1 MTLSSS
7 AARASAP
14 AEPPGPPG
22 SSGSPDPSGRL
33 AKGLIGTTDLV
44 FFVVAAAAPLTVL
57 AGIAPFAIGVG
68 GASAPAAYLISG
80 ALLVLFAAGFTAM
93 SRYVRN
99 AGAFYAYV
107 ARGLGRT
114 LGVVTAYVA
123 VVSYNL
129 ITPGVAA
136 AFGYFAAG
144 HIEQRTG
151 AHVPWWLLSGACV
164 LVVGVLG
171 WLKVTLSAKVLG
183 VALVLEVLSL
193 LLMEGG
199 VLADRGTA
207 ALDPVSFDPSLL
219 TQAGVAG
226 MFVLVIGAF
235 TGFEATAIYAEE
247 ARDPARTV
255 PRATF
260 IAIGFLAVFYALGT
274 WIVMGAYG
282 TDDAVARARADG
294 GPDLT
299 FRAAERFVGLW
310 LSDTMHVL
318 IIVSAFASALAFH
331 NAAARYLYALG
342 REGLL
347 PRPLGRVSPR
357 TGSPGTAVLVQS
369 VFNALVIGLGAVLAV
384 DPYLVVLLWSNS
396 VGVLGIMVMQALAAV
411 AVFAFFRTDRRGMSA
426 FRVVWAP
433 LLAAGGLAVLS
444 MLALFNFD
452 LLTGRTGLVNWLLLV
467 PLPAV
472 AAAGWLVARRI
483 RRTDPERFAR
493 LTEVDVERG

>member
-1 MTLSSS
+1 MNPSAQGTRPAPAAAPS
-7 AARASAP
+7 AAPAP
-14 AEPPGPPG
+14 AA
-22 SSGSPDPSGRL
+22 SPAAPGRL
-33 AKGLIGTTDLV
+33 AGGQIGTTDLV

-93 SRYVRN
+93 SLYVRN

-114 LGVVTAYVA
+114 MGVITAYVA
-123 VVSYNL
+123 VVCYNL

-136 AFGYFAAG
+136 AFGYFAAE

-151 AHVPWWLLSGACV
+151 AHVPWWLLSGVCV
-164 LVVGVLG
+164 VVVGVLG

-193 LLMEGG
+193 LVMEGG
-199 VLADRGTA
+199 VLSERGTA

-219 TQAGVAG
+219 TQGGVAG

-247 ARDPARTV
+247 ARDPRRTV

-282 TDDAVARARADG
+282 TDAAVAAARAAD

-299 FRAAERFVGLW
+299 FTAAERFVGLW
-310 LSDTMHVL
+310 LSDSMHVL
-318 IIVSAFASALAFH
+318 IVVSAFASTLAFH

-347 PRPLGRVSPR
+347 PRRLGRISR
-357 TGSPGTAVLVQS
+357 RSGSPGPAVLVQS
-369 VFNALVIGLGAVLAV
+369 GFNALVILLGAVLAA

-396 VGVLGIMVMQALAAV
+396 VGVLGIMAMQALAAV
-411 AVFAFFRTDRRGMSA
+411 AVWAFFRRDRRGMSA

-433 LLAAGGLAVLS
+433 LLAAAGLALLTVL
-444 MLALFNFD
+444 AVFNFS
-452 LLTGRTGLVNWLLLV
+452 LLTGASGLVNALLLL
-467 PLPAV
+467 PLPLV
-472 AAAGWLVARRI
+472 ALAGFLVARRI

>member
-1 MTLSSS
+1 M
-7 AARASAP
+7 
-14 AEPPGPPG
+14 
-22 SSGSPDPSGRL
+22 
-33 AKGLIGTTDLV
+33 
-44 FFVVAAAAPLTVL
+44 
-57 AGIAPFAIGVG
+57 
-68 GASAPAAYLISG
+68 
-80 ALLVLFAAGFTAM
+80 
-93 SRYVRN
+93 
-99 AGAFYAYV
+99 
-107 ARGLGRT
+107 
-114 LGVVTAYVA
+114 
-123 VVSYNL
+123 
-129 ITPGVAA
+129 
-136 AFGYFAAG
+136 
-144 HIEQRTG
+144 
-151 AHVPWWLLSGACV
+151 PWWLLSGLCV
-164 LVVGVLG
+164 VVVGVLG

-247 ARDPARTV
+247 ARDPARSV

-260 IAIGFLAVFYALGT
+260 VAIGFLAVFYALGT

-282 TDDAVARARADG
+282 TDEAVAQARADG

-347 PRPLGRVSPR
+347 PRGLGRVSPR
-357 TGSPGTAVLVQS
+357 TGSP
-369 VFNALVIGLGAVLAV
+369 
-384 DPYLVVLLWSNS
+384 
-396 VGVLGIMVMQALAAV
+396 
-411 AVFAFFRTDRRGMSA
+411 
-426 FRVVWAP
+426 
-433 LLAAGGLAVLS
+433 AG
-444 MLALFNFD
+444 
-452 LLTGRTGLVNWLLLV
+452 RC
-467 PLPAV
+467 
-472 AAAGWLVARRI
+472 
-483 RRTDPERFAR
+483 
-493 LTEVDVERG
+493 